1 MSYWLPRKGM
11 KVVNVWAGP
20 LGRPYTLLR
29 RLGVYRPLPE
39 NERWEARSPGGAVVK
54 IAVGTF
60 YVPWEGRR

>member
-29 RLGVYRPLPE
+29 RLGSKGPE
-39 NERWEARSPGGAVVK
+39 NELWEAMVPTGRGVCRV
-54 IAVGTF
+54 AVGTF
-60 YVPWEGRR
+60 WVPWEDRR